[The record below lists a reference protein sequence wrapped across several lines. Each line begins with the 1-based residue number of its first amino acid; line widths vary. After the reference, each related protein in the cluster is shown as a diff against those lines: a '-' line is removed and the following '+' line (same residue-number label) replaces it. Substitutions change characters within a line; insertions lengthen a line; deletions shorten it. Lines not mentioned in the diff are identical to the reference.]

1 MELCNEKANTC
12 EEQDKGL
19 TLNVTEIDDYVAA
32 PEKMASI
39 GKTKAD
45 LVRELEAIKDK
56 PINEIRDEE
65 TLIRATY
72 MAIRKKET
80 AAQKAAFINEGN
92 DEANFVVNQQEEED
106 IIIKDLLNGIKERRG
121 EYNAQQEAQREKN
134 LQEKQEII
142 AQLQQ
147 IVADVD
153 TVNKQYAQVQQ
164 LQQRFK
170 EIGEVP
176 PQYDKSLWKSFQKE
190 IELYYDLLK
199 VNKELRDYDF
209 KKNLEIKE
217 KLCVEAERLSELTDI
232 ISAYKSMQVLRDTW
246 RSTGPVAKELR
257 NSIWERFKVATTT
270 ISKNYQ
276 SYFESKKQEEQQNEI
291 AKLALCSEIENLAI
305 DSFSQYSEWENAT
318 KKIIELQERWRGLG
332 FASKS
337 QNTSLFA
344 RFRKSCDEFFE
355 KKAKFYK
362 AKKDEQTLNLEKKI
376 ALCEK
381 AESLKES
388 TDWKKT
394 TESFVAMQQEWKKI
408 GPVAKKH
415 SESIWKRF
423 VAACDYFFEQ
433 KAKLNVNIHQL
444 EYANLKAKKAIIS
457 EIRELVESAGDES
470 AKKIRELMKKWQ
482 EVGHVPF
489 KDKDKVYASYKEVVD
504 LAFEKIDL
512 REKKA
517 NLANFENSITQL
529 SNSDKLYRERER
541 LVRNFDQKST
551 ELKTFENNLGFF
563 NAHSKDGN
571 SMLKEMER
579 RILKLKEELNLLETK
594 IKMIDEKL

>member
-80 AAQKAAFINEGN
+80 EAQKAAFINEGN
-92 DEANFVVNQQEEED
+92 DEANFVVNQQEED

-394 TESFVAMQQEWKKI
+394 TEAFVAMQQEWKKI

>member
-80 AAQKAAFINEGN
+80 EAQKAAFINEGN
-92 DEANFVVNQQEEED
+92 DEANFVVNQQEED

-344 RFRKSCDEFFE
+344 RFRKSCDDFFE

>member
-12 EEQDKGL
+12 EEQEKGL

-56 PINEIRDEE
+56 PINEIREEE

-80 AAQKAAFINEGN
+80 EAQKAAFINEGN
-92 DEANFVVNQQEEED
+92 DEANFVVNQQEED

-362 AKKDEQTLNLEKKI
+362 AKKDEQSLNLEKKI

>member
-80 AAQKAAFINEGN
+80 EAQKAAFINEGN
-92 DEANFVVNQQEEED
+92 DEANFVVNQQEED

-362 AKKDEQTLNLEKKI
+362 AKKDEQSLNLEKKI

>member
-12 EEQDKGL
+12 EEQDKDL

-56 PINEIRDEE
+56 PINEIREEE

-80 AAQKAAFINEGN
+80 EAQKAAFINEGN
-92 DEANFVVNQQEEED
+92 DEANFVVNLQEED

-344 RFRKSCDEFFE
+344 RFRKSCDDFFE

-423 VAACDYFFEQ
+423 VVACDYFFEQ

>member
-56 PINEIRDEE
+56 PINEIREEE

-80 AAQKAAFINEGN
+80 EAQKAAFINEGN
-92 DEANFVVNQQEEED
+92 DEANFVVNQQEED

-134 LQEKQEII
+134 LQEKQEIL

-217 KLCVEAERLSELTDI
+217 KLCVEAERLSDLTDI

-394 TESFVAMQQEWKKI
+394 TEAFVAMQQEWKKI

-415 SESIWKRF
+415 SESIWMRF

>member
-19 TLNVTEIDDYVAA
+19 TLKVTEIDDYVAA

-80 AAQKAAFINEGN
+80 EAQKAAFINEGN
-92 DEANFVVNQQEEED
+92 DEANFVVNLQEED

-394 TESFVAMQQEWKKI
+394 TEAFVAMQQEWKKI

>member
-80 AAQKAAFINEGN
+80 ATQKAAFINEGN
-92 DEANFVVNQQEEED
+92 DEANFVVNQQEED

-394 TESFVAMQQEWKKI
+394 TEAFVAMQQEWKKI

>member
-56 PINEIRDEE
+56 PINEIREEE

-80 AAQKAAFINEGN
+80 EAQKAAFINEGN
-92 DEANFVVNQQEEED
+92 DEANFVVNQQEED

-394 TESFVAMQQEWKKI
+394 TEAFVAMQQEWKKI

-457 EIRELVESAGDES
+457 EIRELVESASDES

>member
-80 AAQKAAFINEGN
+80 EAQKAAFINEGN
-92 DEANFVVNQQEEED
+92 DEANFVVNLQEED

-394 TESFVAMQQEWKKI
+394 TEAFVAMQQEWKKI

>member
-80 AAQKAAFINEGN
+80 EAQKAAFINEGN
-92 DEANFVVNQQEEED
+92 DEANFVVNQQEED

>member
-56 PINEIRDEE
+56 PINEIREEE

-80 AAQKAAFINEGN
+80 EAQKAAFINEGN
-92 DEANFVVNQQEEED
+92 DEANFVVNQQEED

-217 KLCVEAERLSELTDI
+217 KLCVEAERLSDLTDI

-344 RFRKSCDEFFE
+344 RFRKSCDDFFE

-394 TESFVAMQQEWKKI
+394 TEAFVAMQQEWKKI

>member
-80 AAQKAAFINEGN
+80 EAQKAAFINEGN
-92 DEANFVVNQQEEED
+92 DEANFVVNQQEED

-394 TESFVAMQQEWKKI
+394 TEAFVAMQQEWKKI

-457 EIRELVESAGDES
+457 EIRELVESASDES